1 MIGIKADLKLQL
13 IDVMIVLSTLRC
25 VGIPKQS
32 LLFAL
37 TKLERLLK
45 THSLMLMS
53 QVILRKFLKL
63 EGLMFIFEE
72 LARLMSVINWVD
84 ILFLARLKPIDSLIR
99 YK

>member
-1 MIGIKADLKLQL
+1 MIGIRADLKFPL
-13 IDVMIVLSTLRC
+13 IDAMIVLSTLRC
-25 VGIPKQS
+25 AGIHKQS

-37 TKLERLLK
+37 IKLEQLLK
-45 THSLMLMS
+45 IHFLMLMS
-53 QVILRKFLKL
+53 QGIPRKFLKL

-84 ILFLARLKPIDSLIR
+84 ILFLARLKPIDFPIR